1 MSHIEVMLFSS
12 FNIIS
17 MSSVEEVVLKQATR
31 LQDLQVGA
39 CVLPLYRHV
48 GQ

>member
-1 MSHIEVMLFSS
+1 MSHVEVMLFSS
-12 FNIIS
+12 INIMS
-17 MSSVEEVVLKQATR
+17 MIRIEEVVLKQATR